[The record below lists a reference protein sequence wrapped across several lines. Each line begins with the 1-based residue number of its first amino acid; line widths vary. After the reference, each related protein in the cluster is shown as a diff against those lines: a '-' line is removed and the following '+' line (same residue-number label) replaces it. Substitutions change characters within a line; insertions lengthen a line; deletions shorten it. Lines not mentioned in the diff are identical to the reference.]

1 MRSREWARHVRG
13 MDRRAFLKQSA
24 LAAGVML
31 GPSLAACSTAGGGAG
46 GGATGEAIT
55 ETAAG
60 RVRGL
65 LDNGVYS
72 FKGMPYGA
80 STTGPGRFMPPM
92 KPAPWTAVR
101 DALEYGPRSPQ
112 IRAEGNQ
119 LIPATVPLNPGEPMS
134 EDCLRLNVW
143 TPAVSDGT
151 RRPVMVW
158 FHGGGYSR
166 GSGSWDNYDGT
177 ALAQKK
183 DVVAVTVNHRLNIFG
198 FLHLSEIGGQ
208 RYAESSNV
216 GMKDLVAALEWVRD
230 NIENFGGDPSNVTIM
245 GQSGGAGKVSTLMGM
260 PAARGLFHKAIVMS
274 GSAVRSG
281 SVSDAAAGAESV
293 LHNLGLDRSRIG
305 EIENVPVDQLLNLT
319 ITPGGVPFRLGPVA
333 DGSSLPT
340 HVFDPV
346 ASELCANIP
355 LLIGSTET
363 EVTWDADMNY
373 DELDEAG
380 LRRRLQETLRV
391 DAPTAEG
398 VATVYRKNRP
408 EASNLELYLIA
419 ASDAGGARLGTDLQ
433 AERKTMQGGAPVYR
447 YYFQWYSPVSGGTI
461 RAAHTMDIPFALD
474 TASRSASMVGTGPDV
489 QPLADTM
496 SAAWAAFARTGDPN
510 SEMLPDWPAFDLD
523 SRSTMIFNSEC
534 RQVNDPFS
542 EERQVIASALANRR
556 PREA

>member
-1 MRSREWARHVRG
+1 MNSREWAQRIRG

-24 LAAGVML
+24 LAAGVLMS
-31 GPSLAACSTAGGGAG
+31 GGLAGCSPAGGDSGSGSMAEPITDT
-46 GGATGEAIT
+46 AT
-55 ETAAG
+55 G
-60 RVRGL
+60 RVRGIL
-65 LDNGVYS
+65 ENGVYS
-72 FKGMPYGA
+72 FKGVPYGA
-80 STTGPGRFMPPM
+80 STAGSARFMPPI
-92 KPAPWTAVR
+92 KPASWSGVR
-101 DALEYGPRSPQ
+101 DALDFGPRSPQ
-112 IRAEGNQ
+112 IRAEGDRI
-119 LIPATVPLNPGEPMS
+119 IPAAVPLNPGEPMS
-134 EDCLRLNVW
+134 EDCLMLNVW
-143 TPAVSDGT
+143 TPAVTEGAT
-151 RRPVMVW
+151 RPVMVW

-166 GSGSWDNYDGT
+166 GAGSWDNYNGM

-183 DVVAVTVNHRLNIFG
+183 DVVVVTVNHRLNIFG
-198 FLHLSEIGGQ
+198 FLHLAEIGGE

-216 GMKDLVAALEWVRD
+216 GMKDLVLALEWVRD

-260 PAARGLFHKAIVMS
+260 PTARGLFHKAIVMS

-281 SVSDAAAGAESV
+281 SASDAAAGAESV
-293 LHNLGLDRSRIG
+293 LGSLGLDRSRIE

-319 ITPGGVPFRLGPVA
+319 ITPGAVPFRLGPVV

-346 ASELCANIP
+346 ASDLCADIP

-363 EVTWDADMNY
+363 EVTWDAEMNY

-391 DAPTAEG
+391 DAQTADS

-419 ASDAGGARLGTDLQ
+419 ASDAGGARLGTDLE

-474 TASRSASMVGTGPDV
+474 TASRSPSMVGTGPDV
-489 QPLADTM
+489 QPLADKM
-496 SAAWAAFARTGDPN
+496 SAAWAAFARTGNPN
-510 SEMLPDWPAFDLD
+510 NAMLPDWPAFNLD
-523 SRSTMIFNSEC
+523 SRSTLIFNNEC
-534 RQVNDPFS
+534 RQANDPFS
-542 EERQVIASALANRR
+542 EERQAIASALENRR
-556 PREA
+556 PRGA

>member
-1 MRSREWARHVRG
+1 MNSREWERTIRG

-24 LAAGVML
+24 LAAGVLM
-31 GPSLAACSTAGGGAG
+31 GGGLAG
-46 GGATGEAIT
+46 CSPTGGDAGDGAMGQALTDT
-55 ETAAG
+55 TTG

-72 FKGMPYGA
+72 FKGLPYGA
-80 STTGPGRFMPPM
+80 STGGPGRFMPPV
-92 KPAPWTAVR
+92 KPASWTGVR
-101 DALEYGPRSPQ
+101 DALEFGPRSPQ
-112 IRAEGNQ
+112 IRAEGDRI
-119 LIPATVPLNPGEPMS
+119 IPAAVPLNPGEAMS
-134 EDCLRLNVW
+134 EDCLMLNVW
-143 TPAVSDGT
+143 TRATNDGA

-166 GSGSWDNYDGT
+166 GAGSWDNYNGT
-177 ALAQKK
+177 ALASKK
-183 DVVAVTVNHRLNIFG
+183 DVVVVTVNHRLNIFG
-198 FLHLSEIGGQ
+198 FLHLAEIGGE
-208 RYAESSNV
+208 RYAESNNV

-260 PAARGLFHKAIVMS
+260 PAGRGLFHKAIVMS

-281 SVSDAAAGAESV
+281 SASDAAEGAESV
-293 LHNLGLDRSRIG
+293 LRHLGLNRSRIG
-305 EIENVPVDQLLNLT
+305 EIENVPVDRLLNLT
-319 ITPGGVPFRLGPVA
+319 ITPGAVPRLGPVV

-363 EVTWDADMNY
+363 EVTWDAEMNY

-380 LRRRLQETLRV
+380 LRRRLEETLRV
-391 DAPTAEG
+391 DAAVADS

-408 EASNLELYLIA
+408 GASNLELYLIA

-433 AERKTMQGGAPVYR
+433 AERKRMQGGAPVYR

-474 TASRSASMVGTGPDV
+474 TANLSPSMVGTGPDV
-489 QPLADTM
+489 QPLADKM

-510 SEMLPDWPAFDLD
+510 TETLPDWPAFDLD
-523 SRSTMIFNSEC
+523 SRSTMIFNNEC
-534 RQVNDPFS
+534 RQANDPFS
-542 EERQVIASALANRR
+542 EERQAIAVALANSR
-556 PREA
+556 PRGA